1 MFGPWEPAS
10 DPADVYAPLRDELD
24 LPPFTTNPDLKPV
37 DPQLFKKG
45 MRYLASG
52 CSIIASQHG
61 EDRAGLTATAVCS
74 ITADPPR
81 LLVCINRNVRA
92 HAIIT
97 ASRALSVNLMAC
109 EQLPIAQRFAGMV
122 PGVVGDERFAAGQW
136 VRGRSGAPV
145 FRESLVSFECQV
157 TESLPASTH
166 SIFLCDV
173 IDVTA
178 SGCGASPLVYFDGQ
192 FSNLKCMNDAPVGAT
207 GGK

>member
-10 DPADVYAPLRDELD
+10 APAEAYAPLSDVLD
-24 LPPFTTNPDLKPV
+24 LPPFTTNPDLRPV
-37 DPQLFKKG
+37 DPQLFKRG

-52 CSIIASQHG
+52 CSVIASQHG
-61 EDRAGLTATAVCS
+61 DDRAGLTATAVCS
-74 ITADPPR
+74 ITAEPPR

-97 ASRALSVNLMAC
+97 RSRALSVNLMAC

-122 PGVVGDERFAAGQW
+122 PGVAGEERFAVGTW
-136 VRGRSGAPV
+136 ERGSSGAPI
-145 FRESLVSFECQV
+145 FRDALVSFDCQV

-173 IDVTA
+173 IDVAA
-178 SGCGASPLVYFDGQ
+178 SARATGPLVYFDGR
-192 FSNLKCMNDAPVGAT
+192 FSNLNSMNDAPPSAT